1 MRPPGSGYKD
11 PNQVVSDM
19 VVEIGMS
26 TLFCLH
32 KPFDEALTDILQA
45 GTECIELTDEG
56 LHALT
61 QPRVERFLEL
71 KASYGLRYS
80 LHAPF
85 ADVNLAAHDTFIRE
99 AVLRRLETSMQWAS
113 ALEVEAFVF
122 HPGAFGAL
130 EHFQPGVAWGLN
142 LESVRRL
149 MKFARDYGVPAMI
162 ENVPEPIPFLMKSV
176 EDFERF
182 YDEVDLD
189 IRMVLDVAHSNLR
202 GETLEFVGRFH
213 DQMGHIHVSDNFGES
228 DEHLQL
234 GKGSIDWE
242 ETMSAIKASQFDGW
256 IVIESFKGIEESL
269 KLLERL
275 MEKA

>member
-1 MRPPGSGYKD
+1 MPAR
-11 PNQVVSDM
+11 VVSDM
-19 VVEIGMS
+19 VMELGVS

-32 KPFDEALTDILQA
+32 RPFQDALPDILHV
-45 GTECIELTDEG
+45 GTKCIELTDEG

-61 QPRVERFLEL
+61 QPRVERLLEL
-71 KASYGLRYS
+71 KASYGLRYT

-85 ADVNLAAHDTFIRE
+85 ADVNIAAYDASIRE
-99 AVLRRLETSMQWAS
+99 AVLRRLEASILWAS

-122 HPGAFGAL
+122 HPGAFGAM
-130 EHFQPGVAWGLN
+130 EHFQPGVAWRLN

-149 MKFARDYGVPAMI
+149 MKFAGDYGVPAMI

-182 YDEVDLD
+182 YDEMDLE

-202 GETLEFVGRFH
+202 GETLEFIRRFH
-213 DQMGHIHVSDNFGES
+213 DRMGHIHVSDNLGKS

-242 ETMSAIKASQFDGW
+242 EAMSAIKSSKFDGW

-269 KLLERL
+269 ELLERL
-275 MEKA
+275 MHKS